1 MIFKFQQVTPA
12 LPITTHTIYNCFNF
26 PIHSGVYLSL
36 KGRVIVNNSK
46 ISASD
51 IGEEERG
58 ALLCYTDH
66 DRCCDG
72 TDRLTNGH
80 WYFPNGSVV
89 PTSASGGDVFVSR
102 GPGTVRLHRT
112 RNASM
117 PFDVYRCEISDV
129 AGIRRKVYIDV
140 TKTVTI
146 DPRSVNLSTIIIS
159 GGSVVLLLFVMVT
172 LTAVVLMFKFAR
184 YIQCTLM

>member
-1 MIFKFQQVTPA
+1 M
-12 LPITTHTIYNCFNF
+12 
-26 PIHSGVYLSL
+26 
-36 KGRVIVNNSK
+36 
-46 ISASD
+46 
-51 IGEEERG
+51 
-58 ALLCYTDH
+58 
-66 DRCCDG
+66 
-72 TDRLTNGH
+72 
-80 WYFPNGSVV
+80 
-89 PTSASGGDVFVSR
+89 FVSR

-112 RNASM
+112 RNAST
-117 PFDVYRCEISDV
+117 PFDVYRCEIPDA
-129 AGIRRKVYIDV
+129 AGIRRSVYIDV